1 VFLLGFFLY
10 ENLLLMIFTIV
21 AMGIGS
27 MIVDAV
33 NEAFIISTKE
43 AREMGET
50 KLMSIY
56 TTYEK
61 IIAVIVPILAGIL
74 ITSLGFSRSIG
85 FIGIFTIGG
94 VILFTLVGKTFRHK
108 AREQG

>member
-1 VFLLGFFLY
+1 M
-10 ENLLLMIFTIV
+10 LLMIFTII

-61 IIAVIVPILAGIL
+61 IIAVVVPILAGVL
-74 ITSLGFSRSIG
+74 ITSMGFSSSIG
-85 FIGIFTIGG
+85 VIGIFTIGG
-94 VILFTLVGKTFRHK
+94 VILFTLVGRGFRN
-108 AREQG
+108 RVQERV